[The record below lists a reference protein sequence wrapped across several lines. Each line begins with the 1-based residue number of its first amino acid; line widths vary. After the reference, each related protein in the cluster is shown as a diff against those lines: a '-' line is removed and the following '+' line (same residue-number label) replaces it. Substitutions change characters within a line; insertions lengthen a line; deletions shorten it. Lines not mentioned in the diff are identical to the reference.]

1 MSGRTRELVVIGLI
15 VALAISAFAAGYLV
29 NEAVDIKTGSVFAKG
44 NDDSFDV
51 YWEAWGRIQQS
62 FLGELPSATEQ
73 TYAAIRGSL
82 EELND
87 PYTVFV
93 EPAVREQERDSLRGN
108 FGGIG
113 VNLVR
118 DEAGNLVLSPIPGN
132 PGEKSG
138 ILAGDVLVA
147 VDGQPLATSL
157 TVTDIANLIRGEVG
171 DPVTLTV
178 VHPGES
184 EAVDI
189 VIVRAVILLPSVS
202 YRLLEEDESIGYIQL
217 TRFSGESA
225 GEVENAI
232 RELQGQGAQKLILDL
247 RHNGGGLLEAAVDVS
262 DLFLEGGPVLYQRSR
277 GEAEKTYMAHDEA
290 VAGDIPLV
298 VLVDGA
304 TASSSEIV
312 AGALQ
317 DRDRATLMGTKTF
330 GKGSVQLAY
339 DLSDGSS
346 VHVTSARWYTPNRH
360 QIDLQGLE
368 PDVSVEP
375 SEEAIASGRD
385 EALEQAVA
393 FLQDRQN

>member
-1 MSGRTRELVVIGLI
+1 MSGKTRELIVIGLV
-15 VALAISAFAAGYLV
+15 VALAMSAFAAGYLV
-29 NEAVDIKTGSVFAKG
+29 NEAVDFSTGSVFAKG
-44 NDDSFDV
+44 SDDAFSL
-51 YWEAWGRIQQS
+51 YWEAWSRVEQS

-82 EELND
+82 EALDD

-93 EPAVREQERDSLRGN
+93 EPTVRDQERDSLRGN

-113 VNLVR
+113 VNLTR
-118 DEAGNLVLSPIPGN
+118 DDDGSLVLTPIPGN
-132 PGEKSG
+132 PGEAAG

-147 VDGQPLATSL
+147 VDGQLL
-157 TVTDIANLIRGEVG
+157 TAEMAVTDIADLIKGEVG

-178 VHPGES
+178 IHPGSDEP
-184 EAVDI
+184 VDI
-189 VIVRAVILLPSVS
+189 IIVRSVILLPSVD
-202 YRLLEEDESIGYIQL
+202 YRLLAEDNAIGYIQL
-217 TRFSGESA
+217 TRFSAESA
-225 GEVENAI
+225 GEVENGI
-232 RELQGQGAQKLILDL
+232 KDLQARGAQKLILDL
-247 RHNGGGLLEAAVDVS
+247 RHNGGGLLDAAVDVS

-277 GEAEKTYMAHDEA
+277 DEAEKAYMADEKA
-290 VAGDIPLV
+290 IAGDIPLV

-317 DRDRATLMGTKTF
+317 DRDRAILIGTKTF

-346 VHVTSARWYTPNRH
+346 VHVTSARWYTPGRH

-368 PDVSVEP
+368 PDIVVEP
-375 SEEAIASGRD
+375 SEEALAAGRD
-385 EALEQAVA
+385 EALERAVA
-393 FLQDRQN
+393 YLQG